1 MIETCSNLFA
11 LTVSDSFDLDKQNTW
26 ICLRDYREACTC
38 LALPG
43 KNEVKNQALL
53 KLTSIMPAVA
63 WLAPS
68 SGEHEKLWN
77 RLQM

>member
-1 MIETCSNLFA
+1 MIKTCSNLFT

-26 ICLRDYREACTC
+26 IFLGDYREACTR

-43 KNEVKNQALL
+43 KNEVKSQALL
-53 KLTSIMPAVA
+53 KLTSIMFV

-68 SGEHEKLWN
+68 SGEHEKVWN
-77 RLQM
+77 GLQMQ

>member
-1 MIETCSNLFA
+1 MIETCSNLFT

-26 ICLRDYREACTC
+26 IFLGDYREACTR

-53 KLTSIMPAVA
+53 KSTYKMSA

-68 SGEHEKLWN
+68 SGEYEKVWN
-77 RLQM
+77 GLQMQ